1 MSDRGDGSAAERRQ
15 DRVDALAEGWLVQC
29 PEIVGPEFGLLKRNA
44 RLHVML
50 EQVLLE
56 HLRPFGVTKAEYDI
70 LGVLRSL
77 GAPYRLR
84 PSELAERIML
94 TSGGISNALR
104 RLEARGLMH
113 RIPDPADA
121 RASLACLTDQGAA
134 LALEAV
140 REVVGAQSAL
150 LRRAGGGGATTIGEA
165 SETLRSV
172 LLALGDAAPR
182 SWSGPAGE

>member
-1 MSDRGDGSAAERRQ
+1 VSDRSDSGAARRAQ
-15 DRVDALAEGWLVQC
+15 DRVDALAEGWLAQC
-29 PEIVGPEFGLLKRNA
+29 PELVGDEFGLLKRNA
-44 RLHVML
+44 RLHSML

-56 HLRPFGVTKAEYDI
+56 RLRPFGVTKAEYDI
-70 LGVLRSL
+70 LGVLRSV

-104 RLEARGLMH
+104 RLETRKLVR
-113 RIPDPADA
+113 RIPDPSDA
-121 RASLACLTDQGAA
+121 RASLACLTDAGAT

-150 LRRAGGGGATTIGEA
+150 LRRAESGGTAAVRDA
-165 SETLRSV
+165 SNALHSV
-172 LLALGDAAPR
+172 LLALGDVAPR
-182 SWSGPAGE
+182 TWHGTRAG